1 MPATPVT
8 ALKGI
13 GSARASVLESEAG
26 ITTVEDLL
34 YYSPRRYL
42 DRSGVKK
49 ISGCMAGEEVTI
61 SGIIEKTARV
71 RRSREM
77 LEVHVSDDSGSV
89 TVVFFSGI
97 QFFSKMFIPGES
109 VLLSGK
115 LSYFRGP
122 QMVHPEFDFLD
133 ETSIDKALNTGRIIP
148 LYKSTLDLKK
158 SGFDSRGFRRAVMQA
173 LEHFAAGIKD
183 PLDHDVLER
192 SKLINLADA
201 IRNIH
206 FPETFSHAEDARR
219 RLAFNE
225 VFFMQYYLSLARAVT
240 RKNSPKEKSKRS
252 RTLCDMYIKNL
263 PFSLTADQQKAVDE
277 IVSDISQPYPMNRML
292 QGDVGSGKTVVAIA
306 ASLVCVE
313 AGEQAAIMA
322 PTEILAVQHYN
333 TALKTLPA
341 TVTCRL
347 ITGSTK
353 QSERNAI
360 YSEIKTGTC
369 SIVFGT
375 HSLIQE
381 GITFK
386 DLGFIVIDEQ
396 HRFGVQQRAALRS
409 KGNSTD
415 LLVMTATPIPRS
427 LSLTIYGDLDISS
440 IREKPAG
447 RQPVKT
453 FAFPESRLQGVY
465 NSMRRYIEQ
474 GRQVYY
480 VLPLIE
486 ESEKVDLKSA
496 IETYNH
502 LKDEVFADRTVAL
515 MHGRLKQNE
524 KDAVMESFRT
534 DTADILVTTT
544 VIEVGVDVPNASVI
558 VIHHAE
564 RFGLAQLH
572 QLRGRVGR
580 GEHQSFCVLVHP
592 DNVSADSLERI
603 RTMTETDDGFIIAE
617 KDLQLRGDGQLT
629 GTRQHGHS
637 GFEFMDPG
645 TDMDLILAARKEA
658 ALVTERVS
666 DPELEMTSPGISSGL
681 HSLMGHRTGRILAM
695 LS

>member
-1 MPATPVT
+1 MPRVPVT
-8 ALKGI
+8 SLKGI
-13 GSARASVLESEAG
+13 GNARAAVLESEAG
-26 ITTVEDLL
+26 IRTVEDLL
-34 YYSPRRYL
+34 YYTPRKYL

-49 ISGCMAGEEVTI
+49 ISLCMAGEEVTI
-61 SGIIEKTARV
+61 SGVIQKAVRV

-77 LEVHVSDDSGSV
+77 LEVEVSDDSGSL
-89 TVVFFSGI
+89 TAVFFSGI
-97 QFFSKMFIPGES
+97 QFFSRMFVPGES
-109 VLLSGK
+109 VLFSGK
-115 LSYFRGP
+115 LSYFRGL

-148 LYKSTLDLKK
+148 LYKSTLELKK
-158 SGFDSRGFRRAVMQA
+158 SGFDSRGLRRAVMQA
-173 LEHFAAGIKD
+173 LEHFASEIND
-183 PLDHDVLER
+183 PLDSDMLR
-192 SKLINLADA
+192 RNRLIPLGDA
-201 IRNIH
+201 IRGIH
-206 FPETFSHAEDARR
+206 FPGSFSHAEDARR

-225 VFFMQYYLSLARAVT
+225 IFFLQYYLSLTRCIT
-240 RKNSPKEKSKRS
+240 RKNSRKSSRKRS
-252 RTLCDMYIKNL
+252 RDLAETYIKNL
-263 PFSLTADQQKAVDE
+263 PFALTADQQKAIDE
-277 IVSDISQPYPMNRML
+277 IIADMSLPFPMNRML

-306 ASLVCVE
+306 ASLVCIE
-313 AGEQAAIMA
+313 SGAQAAIMA
-322 PTEILAVQHYN
+322 PTEILALQHYN
-333 TALKTLPA
+333 TAVQTLPPG
-341 TVTCRL
+341 VTCRL

-353 QSERNAI
+353 QSERSDISAGL
-360 YSEIKTGTC
+360 SSGEC
-369 SIVFGT
+369 SLVFGT

-381 GITFK
+381 GINFR

-396 HRFGVQQRAALRS
+396 HRFGVEQRAALRS

-447 RQPVKT
+447 RQPVQT
-453 FAFPESRLQGVY
+453 FAFSESRLQGVY
-465 NSMRRYIEQ
+465 NSIRKYIEQ

-480 VLPLIE
+480 VLPLIG

-496 IETYNH
+496 VETYNH
-502 LKDEVFADRTVAL
+502 LKNKVFTDRNVAL

-524 KDAVMESFRT
+524 KDAVMESFRSG
-534 DTADILVTTT
+534 AVDILVTTT

-558 VIHHAE
+558 IIHHAE

-580 GEHQSFCVLVHP
+580 GEHRSFCVLVHP
-592 DNVSADSLERI
+592 DNVSEDSMERI
-603 RTMTETDDGFIIAE
+603 KTITETDDGFLIAE
-617 KDLQLRGDGQLT
+617 RDLQLRGDGQLA

-658 ALVTERVS
+658 AMVTERVK
-666 DPELEMTSPGISSGL
+666 DPELEMREPGESSGL
-681 HSLMGHRTGRILAM
+681 RSLRELRTGRILAM

>member
-1 MPATPVT
+1 MPPVPVT
-8 ALKGI
+8 SLKGI
-13 GSARASVLESEAG
+13 GNARAAVLESEAG
-26 ITTVEDLL
+26 IRTVEDLL
-34 YYSPRRYL
+34 YYTPRKYL

-49 ISGCMAGEEVTI
+49 ISLCMAGEDVTI
-61 SGIIEKTARV
+61 SGVIIKAARV

-77 LEVHVSDDSGSV
+77 LEVEVSDDSGSL
-89 TVVFFSGI
+89 TAVFFSGI
-97 QFFSKMFIPGES
+97 QFFSKMFIQGEN

-115 LSYFRGP
+115 LSYFRGL

-133 ETSIDKALNTGRIIP
+133 EASIDKALNTGRIIP
-148 LYKSTLDLKK
+148 LYRSTLDLKK

-173 LEHFAAGIKD
+173 LEHFAGEIND
-183 PLDHDVLER
+183 PLDSGMLQR
-192 SKLINLADA
+192 NSLIPLHEAV
-201 IRNIH
+201 RNIH
-206 FPETFSHAEDARR
+206 FPESSSHAEDARR

-225 VFFMQYYLSLARAVT
+225 IFFLQYYLSLTRLIT
-240 RKNSPKEKSKRS
+240 RKNSHRAGRERS
-252 RTLCDMYIKNL
+252 RTLTDLYIKNL
-263 PFSLTADQQKAVDE
+263 PFTLTTDQQRAVDE
-277 IVSDISQPYPMNRML
+277 IINDMSLPFPMNRML

-306 ASLVCVE
+306 ASLVCIE
-313 AGEQAAIMA
+313 SGAQAAIMA

-333 TALKTLPA
+333 TAVKTLPPG
-341 TVTCRL
+341 VTCRL
-347 ITGSTK
+347 VTGSTK
-353 QSERNAI
+353 QSERTAI
-360 YSEIKTGTC
+360 FGELGSGAC
-369 SIVFGT
+369 SLVFGT

-381 GITFK
+381 GINFS

-474 GRQVYY
+474 GRQIYY

-496 IETYNH
+496 METYNH
-502 LKDEVFADRTVAL
+502 LKNEVFADRTVAL

-524 KDAVMESFRT
+524 KDAVMEAFRSGSV
-534 DTADILVTTT
+534 DVLVTTT

-558 VIHHAE
+558 IIHHAE

-592 DNVSADSLERI
+592 DNVSAYSLERI
-603 RTMTETDDGFIIAE
+603 STMTETDDGFIIAE

-658 ALVTERVS
+658 AMITERVK
-666 DPELEMTSPGISSGL
+666 DPELEMRQIGESSGL
-681 HSLMGHRTGRILAM
+681 HSLRELRTGHILAM